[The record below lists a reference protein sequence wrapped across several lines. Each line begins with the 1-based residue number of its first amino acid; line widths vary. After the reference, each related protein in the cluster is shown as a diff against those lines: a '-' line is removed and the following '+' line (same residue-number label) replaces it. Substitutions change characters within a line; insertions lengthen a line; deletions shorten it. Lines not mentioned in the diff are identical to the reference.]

1 MDILASITSY
11 VLPFLIVLTVVVFVH
26 EWGHFIVAR
35 LNGVKVDVF
44 SIGFGPELLGWND
57 RKGTRWRISAVPLG
71 GYVKFHGDA
80 GAASTPGQELDQ
92 MGAAERAVSFH
103 HKRVGQRAAIV
114 AAGPIAN
121 FILAIL
127 LFAGMFATFGR
138 AVTPPI
144 VGEVVAGSAADA
156 AGFRAGDRIL
166 SVDGREV
173 EWFSDL
179 QRIVALRAE
188 TALTFVIDR
197 DGRELRIEIA
207 PRRVD
212 VDDSFGGKRQQGQI
226 GIRSTNE
233 REFISYGPIAA
244 LGQGVR
250 ETVSIVDVT
259 FTYVGRI
266 FQGRESGKELGGPLG
281 IAKMSGDVASVSWL
295 ALINLAAAIS
305 VSIGLINLFPVPL
318 LDGGHLL
325 YYAFEAVRGRPLG
338 ERAQEYGFRVGM
350 MLVLSLFVFAT
361 WNDLVQLRVVS
372 FLTGLFS

>member
-1 MDILASITSY
+1 MDILASASAY
-11 VLPFLIVLTVVVFVH
+11 VIPFLIVLTVVVFVH

-35 LNGVKVDVF
+35 LNGVQVDVF
-44 SIGFGPELLGWND
+44 SVGFGPELFGWND
-57 RKGTRWRISAVPLG
+57 RKGTRWRLSAIPLG

-80 GAASTPGQELDQ
+80 SAASTPGGDLDR
-92 MGAAERAVSFH
+92 MSAAERAVSFH

-121 FILAIL
+121 FILAVV

-138 AVTPPI
+138 SVTPPI
-144 VGEVVAGSAADA
+144 VGEVIAGSVAEA
-156 AGFRAGDRIL
+156 AGFKAGDRIL
-166 SVDGREV
+166 SVDGRKI
-173 EWFSDL
+173 EWFTDL
-179 QRIVALRAE
+179 QRAVQLQAE
-188 TALTFVIDR
+188 TALNFVIDR
-197 DGRELRIEIA
+197 DGREIAMVLA
-207 PRRVD
+207 PRRVS
-212 VDDSFGGKRQQGQI
+212 VDDGFGVKRQQGQI

-233 REFISYGPIAA
+233 RETITYGPFAA

-250 ETVSIVDVT
+250 ETFNIVDTT
-259 FTYVGRI
+259 FTYLGRI
-266 FQGRESGKELGGPLG
+266 IQGRESGKELGGPLG
-281 IAKMSGDVASVSWL
+281 IAKMSGDVASISWL

-338 ERAQEYGFRVGM
+338 ERAQEYGFRFGM
-350 MLVLSLFVFAT
+350 VLVLGLFIFAT

-372 FLTGLFS
+372 FLSTLFS